1 MNTDTKYCRAS
12 GFFLLASF
20 KRIWMAR
27 EHREA
32 KARSPSP
39 HISRRRRPDLGSAHP
54 LAAGAAETAS
64 VLLVK
69 APSVPVKKQEALS
82 TISSSMTNEA
92 HPNPI
97 GEQPAPFVGPF
108 IIDPRSS
115 RSPVSSNPCG
125 APSPGPVQGRSWV
138 SIGHR
143 LLTNQRPAF
152 RGDGHTN
159 WWCAQDVMSWKF
171 TLSYSTFF

>member
-1 MNTDTKYCRAS
+1 
-12 GFFLLASF
+12 
-20 KRIWMAR
+20 MAR

-115 RSPVSSNPCG
+115 RSPVSSKPLRR
-125 APSPGPVQGRSWV
+125 PPPPDPVQGRSWGFHWSPATDQPAASV
-138 SIGHR
+138 PWRWPHELMVCTRRDVVKIHP
-143 LLTNQRPAF
+143 LLQH
-152 RGDGHTN
+152 G
-159 WWCAQDVMSWKF
+159 
-171 TLSYSTFF
+171 FF